1 MKDFYELL
9 NESNIQIVEGDFY
22 CMGDEATCLL
32 QLVRNVYNEMQKFYN
47 EFTNADNDNV
57 ESLDDAH
64 IELHKLRN
72 RVKELEE
79 NL

>member
-9 NESNIQIVEGDFY
+9 NEANIQIVEGDFY
-22 CMGDEATCLL
+22 CMGDEVTCLL
-32 QLVRNVYNEMQKFYN
+32 HLVRNVYNEMQKFYN

-57 ESLDDAH
+57 ESLDDTH
-64 IELHKLRN
+64 VEIRKLRN
-72 RVKELEE
+72 RVVELEE

>member
-47 EFTNADNDNV
+47 EFTNADHDNV
-57 ESLDDAH
+57 ESLDDAFVE
-64 IELHKLRN
+64 ICKLKS
-72 RVKELEE
+72 RVVELEE

>member
-9 NESNIQIVEGDFY
+9 DESDIQIVERDFY
-22 CMGDEATCLL
+22 CIGDQATCLI

-47 EFTNADNDNV
+47 EFTNADHDNV
-57 ESLDDAH
+57 ESLDDAFVE
-64 IELHKLRN
+64 ICKLKS
-72 RVKELEE
+72 RVVELEE

>member
-22 CMGDEATCLL
+22 CIGDQATCLI

-47 EFTNADNDNV
+47 EFTNADHDNV
-57 ESLDDAH
+57 ESLDDAFVE
-64 IELHKLRN
+64 ICKLKS
-72 RVKELEE
+72 RVVELEE

>member
-9 NESNIQIVEGDFY
+9 DESDIQIVERDFY
-22 CMGDEATCLL
+22 CIGDQATCLI

-64 IELHKLRN
+64 IELHKLRS